1 MNIVDGVDR
10 RSHLKLPVSQP
21 SSEAKGWRSIARV
34 FDITLRTS
42 IRRTFAERGGL
53 LVAAVFYLL
62 VTAVLAGIWRIAAH
76 GHHDNIVGYSAVAL
90 TWYIAMSEAVTI
102 PLNMRMIADI
112 GDDVASGG
120 IAIELLRPVSV
131 LGVRLATELGRA
143 LPKLLLC
150 LGCGAVLASL
160 TGGAVKHPAALL
172 LAAPSA
178 ILAIA
183 CNIIAQHAFA
193 AASFWLRDAGSA
205 WFLYQKLVF
214 ILGGMLIPL
223 QVLPSW
229 LQTVTRV
236 LPFRAMAYAP
246 ARLASGHVEPL
257 LIVEQIAW
265 CVALCGLAS
274 WAFRSGERRL
284 QVVGG

>member
-1 MNIVDGVDR
+1 MNVVDGVDP
-10 RSHLKLPVSQP
+10 RSHLKLPVPQP
-21 SSEAKGWRSIARV
+21 STETKGWRSIARV

-53 LVAAVFYLL
+53 LVAVVFYLL

-150 LGCGAVLASL
+150 LGCGAALASL

-178 ILAIA
+178 ILAIT

-193 AASFWLRDAGSA
+193 ATSFWLRDAGSA

-214 ILGGMLIPL
+214 ILGGMLFPL
-223 QVLPSW
+223 QVMPSW
-229 LQTVTRV
+229 LHNIARW
-236 LPFRAMAYAP
+236 LPFEAMAYAP
-246 ARLASGHVEPL
+246 ARLAAGFFDPGVL
-257 LIVEQIAW
+257 LIQLAWIVVIGALATLVFRAGEQ
-265 CVALCGLAS
+265 
-274 WAFRSGERRL
+274 RL

>member
-1 MNIVDGVDR
+1 M
-10 RSHLKLPVSQP
+10 
-21 SSEAKGWRSIARV
+21 

-178 ILAIA
+178 ILAIT

-193 AASFWLRDAGSA
+193 ATSFWLRDAGSA

-257 LIVEQIAW
+257 LIVEQIGW
-265 CVALCGLAS
+265 CVVLYGLAS
-274 WAFRSGERRL
+274 WAFRRGERRL